1 MANIRPIALLAAIVP
16 FIAVHLSYLTAA
28 SYGHVDWCF
37 PYIDS
42 CTSISATG
50 RKPPASS
57 IFRGLMLPSA
67 VFMMAYWWV
76 NFAWL
81 QSLSK
86 DKKPGTPSVAHTMLM
101 LGVFACF
108 GLILYVTVLG
118 EPGRQWAQQRRIG
131 TILFFSFT
139 FLAQLLLVLQL
150 RRLSDYIPNVPQRL
164 PNAMLRICQLLLML
178 GVLTVV
184 LDAWDEDWYDTVE
197 DAFEWVL
204 TLLLQSN
211 FLLGYFVWR
220 RAKWRLEFTKE

>member
-1 MANIRPIALLAAIVP
+1 MMNIRLIALLAALVP
-16 FIAVHLSYLTAA
+16 FIAVHLSYITAA

-50 RKPPASS
+50 RHPPASYL
-57 IFRGLMLPSA
+57 FRGLMLPSA
-67 VFMMAYWWV
+67 IIMMAYWWV
-76 NFAWL
+76 NHAWL
-81 QSLSK
+81 RSLPQNK
-86 DKKPGTPSVAHTMLM
+86 TPGTFTASHGMLI
-101 LGVFACF
+101 LGVLACV

-118 EPGRQWAQQRRIG
+118 EPGKQWARQRRIG
-131 TILFFSFT
+131 TTLFFSFT

-150 RRLSDYIPNVPQRL
+150 RKMRECLPNLPQRL
-164 PNAMLRICQLLLML
+164 PTAMLRICQLLLVL

-184 LDAWDEDWYDTVE
+184 LDAWDEDWYDSVE

-204 TLLLQSN
+204 SALLQSN

-220 RAKWRLEFTKE
+220 HAHWRLEFIND